1 MVKMINFM
9 LCVCFFFFLKNN
21 LTKTTKQ
28 RSMEIRGAEAGG
40 GGAWDPIKA
49 RTSLFLSDFFLWVWG
64 CAG

>member
-1 MVKMINFM
+1 
-9 LCVCFFFFLKNN
+9 
-21 LTKTTKQ
+21 
-28 RSMEIRGAEAGG
+28 MEIRGAEAGG